1 MAPILL
7 TGASG
12 YIGAAIAAEL
22 ALRGLP
28 YDTSPGRLEE
38 LAPASLRGYRHVI
51 HAAGAPR
58 YRGQPAIDIGN
69 RVGTERL
76 LAALHAHPAL
86 LFLSSRLVYGHRPGV
101 VCAESDPALPAEA
114 YGAAK
119 LAAERA
125 IAASGTEHAI
135 LRIPSVFG
143 DSPAGLGNSF
153 FAFAVERFMRNE
165 PIVRHLPDREHD
177 SLDVQALARVCVD
190 WADGSRRLPAGIS
203 NVAGAR
209 RSLHGTLAQFAAA
222 AERRGRRPRIE
233 DRHGPPMPWPFM
245 SDARFRSEAG
255 ALDERSDAEIAA
267 ACSAR
272 LPD

>member
-22 ALRGLP
+22 ALRGLA
-28 YDTSPGRLEE
+28 YDTLPGRLEE
-38 LAPASLRGYRHVI
+38 LAPTSLRGYRHVI

-76 LAALHAHPAL
+76 VAALHGHPAL
-86 LFLSSRLVYGHRPGV
+86 LFLSSRSVYGHQFGRI
-101 VCAESDPALPAEA
+101 CAESDPALPSDP
-114 YGAAK
+114 YGHAK
-119 LAAERA
+119 QAAEGA
-125 IAASGTEHAI
+125 IIASGIEHAI
-135 LRIPSVFG
+135 LRIPSVIG

-153 FAFAVERFMRNE
+153 LAFAMGRFMRDE
-165 PIVRHLPDREHD
+165 PIVRYVPDRDHD
-177 SLDVQALARVCVD
+177 SLDLRALARVCVD

-203 NVAGAR
+203 NLPGPH

-222 AERRGRRPRIE
+222 AERRGRRPCIE
-233 DRHGPPMPWPFM
+233 DRAGPPMPWPFM
-245 SDARFRSEAG
+245 SDMRFRSEAG

-267 ACSAR
+267 ACCAR